1 MSALGYALN
10 RFMNAVDRWL
20 ILFAQLMLAA
30 MVLITFVSVI
40 GRTLLNTS
48 VPDDL
53 LIAELLMVVLVFLP
67 LSWVQSLGAHLE
79 VTVLTD
85 FFPEAVQKALVSF
98 GLLLGLVMFGGMAY
112 VSWESAY
119 ESYVFGELAY
129 NSVLD
134 IRDWPAKMLIPLG
147 LGWWCLRL
155 IVQLIW
161 PATRHEAETEFKSAL
176 KDTEYLTEER

>member
-1 MSALGYALN
+1 MSEIGFALN

-20 ILFAQLMLAA
+20 ILFAQLMLAG
-30 MVLITFVSVI
+30 MVLITFVSVV
-40 GRTLLNTS
+40 GRTFLDTS
-48 VPDDL
+48 VTDDL

-112 VSWESAY
+112 VSLQSAY
-119 ESYVFGELAY
+119 KSYVFGELAY
-129 NSVLD
+129 NSVLNL
-134 IRDWPAKMLIPLG
+134 RNWPAKMLIPLG
-147 LGWWCLRL
+147 LGWWCLRMA
-155 IVQLIW
+155 IQLIW
-161 PATRHEAETEFKSAL
+161 PATRHDAETEFKSAL
-176 KDTEYLTEER
+176 KDTEYLAEER

>member
-1 MSALGYALN
+1 MAAVGFALN

-20 ILFAQLMLAA
+20 ILFAQLMLAV

-40 GRTLLNTS
+40 GRTFLNTS

-53 LIAELLMVVLVFLP
+53 LIMELLMVVLVFLP

-98 GLLLGLVMFGGMAY
+98 GLFLGLVMFGGMAY

-119 ESYVFGELAY
+119 ESYAFGELAY
-129 NSVLD
+129 NSVLNL
-134 IRDWPAKMLIPLG
+134 RDWPAKMLIPIG
-147 LGWWCLRL
+147 LGWWCLRMV
-155 IVQLIW
+155 VQLIW
-161 PATRHEAETEFKSAL
+161 PATRHEAETEYKSAL
-176 KDTEYLTEER
+176 KDTEYLNEER

>member
-1 MSALGYALN
+1 MAAVGFALN

-20 ILFAQLMLAA
+20 ILFAQLMLAV

-40 GRTLLNTS
+40 GRTFLNTS

-53 LIAELLMVVLVFLP
+53 LIMELLMVVLVFLP

-98 GLLLGLVMFGGMAY
+98 GLF
-112 VSWESAY
+112 
-119 ESYVFGELAY
+119 
-129 NSVLD
+129 
-134 IRDWPAKMLIPLG
+134 
-147 LGWWCLRL
+147 LGW
-155 IVQLIW
+155 
-161 PATRHEAETEFKSAL
+161 
-176 KDTEYLTEER
+176 